1 MDLKIAETGNK
12 ESKTVPAISS
22 NARTKIKIRS
32 HRVISDYEKVN
43 RGLVVC
49 VLTLLA
55 FFLTLEENNG
65 DGAAKTSCTARSQS
79 THKCYEFQFS
89 PDIVN

>member
-32 HRVISDYEKVN
+32 HRVIIDYEKVN

-55 FFLTLEENNG
+55 FFFN
-65 DGAAKTSCTARSQS
+65 ARG
-79 THKCYEFQFS
+79 K
-89 PDIVN
+89 